1 MTHSMNKAIIVG
13 ATSGIGHEVAVL
25 LIKKGWY
32 VGVCGRRTDKLN
44 ELKQLNPSQVFT
56 MTLDVTKDDAIS
68 KFVSLANEMN
78 GIDLYLHISGIG
90 FQNKEL
96 DIQRELDTV
105 ETNTKGF
112 TRMVNAA
119 FHYFKQHTE
128 RKGHIACISS
138 IAGTKGLGA
147 APSYSA
153 TKAYCNTYMEALE
166 QLANIK
172 GLSINFTD
180 IRPGFVDTEL
190 LKGDYKY
197 PMLMK
202 PENVAKAI
210 VNGIE
215 KKKRVVTIDW
225 RYRIMVFFWRLIPKF
240 IWVKLKIQ

>member
-1 MTHSMNKAIIVG
+1 MNKAIIVG

-25 LIKKGWY
+25 LIKKGWN
-32 VGVCGRRTDKLN
+32 VGVCGRRTDELN
-44 ELKQLNPSQVFT
+44 ELKQLSPNQVFP
-56 MTLDVTKDDAIS
+56 MTLDVTKDDAVS

-96 DIQRELDTV
+96 DIEKELNTV

-112 TRMVNAA
+112 TRMLNAA
-119 FHYFKQHTE
+119 FHYFQEHPE
-128 RKGHIACISS
+128 HKGHIACVSS

-153 TKAYCNTYMEALE
+153 SKAYCNTYMEALE

-172 GLSINFTD
+172 KLSINFTD

-202 PENVAKAI
+202 PQNVAKAI
-210 VNGIE
+210 VNGLE

-225 RYRIMVFFWRLIPKF
+225 RYRIMVFFWRLIPKC

>member
-1 MTHSMNKAIIVG
+1 MNKAIIAG
-13 ATSGIGHEVAVL
+13 ATSGIGYEVALL
-25 LIKKGWY
+25 LIKKGWNI
-32 VGVCGRRTDKLN
+32 GVCGRRTDRLN
-44 ELKQLNPSQVFT
+44 ELKQLCPNQVFT
-56 MTLDVTKDDAIS
+56 KTLDVTKDDAIS
-68 KFVSLANEMN
+68 SFVSLANEMN

-96 DIQRELDTV
+96 DIERELDTV

-112 TRMVNAA
+112 TRMVDAA
-119 FHYFKQHTE
+119 FRYFQQHSE
-128 RKGHIACISS
+128 RRGHIACISS

-172 GLSINFTD
+172 GLSITFTD

-190 LKGDYKY
+190 LKGNYKY

-202 PENVAKAI
+202 PNNVAKAI
-210 VNGIE
+210 VRGIE
-215 KKKRVVTIDW
+215 QKKRVVTIDW
-225 RYRIMVFFWRLIPKF
+225 RYRIIVFFWRLIPKC
-240 IWVKLKIQ
+240 IWVQLKIQ

>member
-1 MTHSMNKAIIVG
+1 MSKAIIVG
-13 ATSGIGHEVAVL
+13 ATSGIGHEVALL
-25 LIKKGWY
+25 LIKKGWT

-44 ELKQLNPSQVFT
+44 ELKQMSPDQVFT
-56 MTLDVTKDDAIS
+56 KALDVTKDDAIDN
-68 KFVSLANEMN
+68 FVSLADEMN

-96 DIQRELDTV
+96 DIEKELNTV

-112 TRMVNAA
+112 TRMVDAA
-119 FHYFKQHTE
+119 FRYFQQHPE
-128 RKGHIACISS
+128 CRGHIACISS
-138 IAGTKGLGA
+138 IAGTKGLGV

-180 IRPGFVDTEL
+180 IRPGFVDTDL

-210 VNGIE
+210 VNGLE

-225 RYRIMVFFWRLIPKF
+225 RYRVMVFFWRLIPKCV
-240 IWVKLKIQ
+240 WVKLRIQ

>member
-1 MTHSMNKAIIVG
+1 MTI
-13 ATSGIGHEVAVL
+13 
-25 LIKKGWY
+25 
-32 VGVCGRRTDKLN
+32 
-44 ELKQLNPSQVFT
+44 
-56 MTLDVTKDDAIS
+56 DVTKDDAVS

-96 DIQRELDTV
+96 DIEKELNTV

-112 TRMVNAA
+112 TRMLNAA
-119 FHYFKQHTE
+119 FHYFQEHPE
-128 RKGHIACISS
+128 HKGHIACVSS

-153 TKAYCNTYMEALE
+153 SKAYCNTYMEALE

-172 GLSINFTD
+172 KLLINFTD
-180 IRPGFVDTEL
+180 IRPGFVNTEL

-202 PENVAKAI
+202 PQNVAKAI
-210 VNGIE
+210 VNGLE
-215 KKKRVVTIDW
+215 KKRRVVTIDW
-225 RYRIMVFFWRLIPKF
+225 RYRIMVFFWRLIPKC
-240 IWVKLKIQ
+240 IWVKLKVQ

>member
-1 MTHSMNKAIIVG
+1 MNKAIIVG
-13 ATSGIGHEVAVL
+13 ATSGIGHEVANL
-25 LIKKGWY
+25 LIKKGWN

-44 ELKQLNPSQVFT
+44 ELKQLSPNQVFP
-56 MTLDVTKDDAIS
+56 MTIDVTKDDAVS

-96 DIQRELDTV
+96 DIEKELNTV
-105 ETNTKGF
+105 ETNTIGF
-112 TRMVNAA
+112 TRMLNAA
-119 FHYFKQHTE
+119 FHYFQEHPE
-128 RKGHIACISS
+128 HKGHIACVSS

-153 TKAYCNTYMEALE
+153 SKAYCNTYMEALE

-172 GLSINFTD
+172 KLSINFTD

-202 PENVAKAI
+202 PQNVAKAI
-210 VNGIE
+210 VNGLE

-225 RYRIMVFFWRLIPKF
+225 RYRIMVFFWRLIPKC